1 MIAPINRCRG
11 LGPSLGLAAAL
22 ALAAAAATPGLVVAA
37 SPPVTTAVPGAV
49 PVPNSGLAAGGQTS
63 AASFTCPVAGTLT
76 TVNLVPSMV
85 PDPVLGDGA
94 DSLLGRPA
102 IATTPADL
110 PAGEMGISVGAP
122 TTGDPSSPLPAS
134 SFAAGFAATTE
145 LYEVPNRATNGPA
158 PVGSPGA
165 FDASQGPPLDGL
177 PSGTVADSRGE
188 FTGAGLPYAQVFP
201 VVDGVADFGDPLI
214 AGGVPTQV
222 AYQSYAT
229 DPSAWKVGDQPKS
242 RCGPGREYA
251 LLTFSIS
258 PYVGHQLAVGGDY
271 AAYLLVRNTSAHG
284 PLANHLWYFQAAVPA
299 PPPVTLS
306 VVVTNN
312 ASGTGTYQQVAQAQ
326 SPGTP
331 VNFTVDVS
339 NTSMVEE
346 TISSISES
354 YQGVA
359 RPACAQDV
367 GSVLTPGAGLI
378 CALDP
383 GTYSPPAGETSTEEV
398 TVTVSGG
405 GGTTVTATGDS
416 SVSTAAEPGA
426 PELSVAVVAS
436 NDAGGG
442 GYSPSAVDPTAN
454 AAFPLRVVAR
464 NDGAVPEVV
473 ESITE
478 SDGLARVPVCAQDF
492 GLELA
497 VGESLA
503 CSFTSPERSPGS
515 GQSRTYTLTVTVGQA
530 GMPTDLAEGTSSSSV
545 STAPAPTDL
554 KVQVSLTND
563 AAAHGQYLEAE
574 AAPAPGAAIPFR
586 LAITN
591 DGQATEEITR
601 VSDSFGAITLP
612 ECAALVGR
620 ALTVGATVYCHFTI
634 PGYAAGWGQTEA
646 DTATV
651 EVSPPGSL
659 TTVADGSAASSVTTA
674 SASPALSVTT
684 TASPTVVT
692 PGQTITYTIRLTNRG
707 PVPARGVQVK
717 DVLSG
722 TANFVVLDGTGGT
735 IDSFA
740 GQPVEPVTKVGVG
753 TYVWRYPTL
762 RADGGTAVVVYRVKA
777 LSVQSA
783 TGISASRSQLVETAT
798 VTTAVGCGGSG
809 CRSVATTLLSVPQGL
824 VRAAST
830 VSSPPPATG
839 AHLPLW
845 LSGALVLSGALIFV
859 CGLLMRREMV
869 PAIRRGRP
877 LRIGGFWSTRR
888 GRDSDPAPRSSAV
901 DRDHSRGRGKG
912 RSCRPSLTFLSQI
925 SRMPELWRCKA
936 VTAIDGVLT
945 SDPTVPVGARLS
957 RTAVEVGDPMMNGRP
972 PVRWNQLVRRPRVIT
987 RGLVVLGVAC
997 WIAGLGTL
1005 IGTGVASAADS
1016 TTIPGN
1022 QST

>member
-1 MIAPINRCRG
+1 M
-11 LGPSLGLAAAL
+11 
-22 ALAAAAATPGLVVAA
+22 
-37 SPPVTTAVPGAV
+37 
-49 PVPNSGLAAGGQTS
+49 
-63 AASFTCPVAGTLT
+63 
-76 TVNLVPSMV
+76 
-85 PDPVLGDGA
+85 LGDGA

-102 IATTPADL
+102 IATTPAHL

-122 TTGDPSSPLPAS
+122 TTRDPSSPLPAS

-145 LYEVPNRATNGPA
+145 LYEVPNSATKGPA

-177 PSGTVADSRGE
+177 PSGTVADSLGE

-229 DPSAWKVGDQPKS
+229 DPSAWTVGDQPKS

-326 SPGTP
+326 SQGTP

-354 YQGVA
+354 YQGVS

-383 GTYSPPAGETSTEEV
+383 GTYSPPAGQTSTEEV

-405 GGTTVTATGDS
+405 GGTTVTATGAS

-436 NDAGGG
+436 NDAAGG

-464 NDGAVPEVV
+464 NDGSLPEVV
-473 ESITE
+473 ESVTE

-574 AAPAPGAAIPFR
+574 AAPAPGAAVPFR

-601 VSDSFGAITLP
+601 VSDSFGAITLS

-740 GQPVEPVTKVGVG
+740 GQPVEPVTKVGPS
-753 TYVWRYPTL
+753 TYVWRYPIL
-762 RADGGTAVVVYRVKA
+762 GADGGTAVVVYKVTV
-777 LSVQSA
+777 L
-783 TGISASRSQLVETAT
+783 GPGHMPPEPSASFVVMDT
-798 VTTAVGCGGSG
+798 VGVGPSAAC
-809 CRSVATTLLSVPQGL
+809 APQGCTASTTTIL
-824 VRAAST
+824 AAPVGTVGAAST
-830 VSSPPPATG
+830 RVPGAPGTG
-839 AHLPLW
+839 AAIPLLPT
-845 LSGALVLSGALIFV
+845 GALI
-859 CGLLMRREMV
+859 LLGGVLIWVGKFSRLARMTPALALPRR
-869 PAIRRGRP
+869 ARWRRDQMEWAGWCSARPRRATAQRP
-877 LRIGGFWSTRR
+877 LRLALRLGSR
-888 GRDSDPAPRSSAV
+888 GLPPRVAVGAGPAPARVAS
-901 DRDHSRGRGKG
+901 GRA
-912 RSCRPSLTFLSQI
+912 PS
-925 SRMPELWRCKA
+925 
-936 VTAIDGVLT
+936 
-945 SDPTVPVGARLS
+945 ARLP
-957 RTAVEVGDPMMNGRP
+957 RGTDPRSDRP
-972 PVRWNQLVRRPRVIT
+972 RMAPRRCGYFLGRRPT
-987 RGLVVLGVAC
+987 SAKVVRDGHC
-997 WIAGLGTL
+997 R
-1005 IGTGVASAADS
+1005 VASGHRAR
-1016 TTIPGN
+1016 G
-1022 QST
+1022 